1 MDSPNSLKSWDLIS
15 ENDFPVESIEKS
27 GHPELTEQ
35 YSEKWNKFVEKRNK
49 IKDEYFNEWKKQVDN
64 EEISVEQIFLELPED
79 NDEKDKELII
89 EEITQTEKSIE
100 DKELIIEEITQTQK
114 SIEDKE
120 SETYNEKNYQ
130 AETNDNND
138 VILIIRDEITDAHIN
153 KRKIKHKNTQKKK
166 KRKKNPKQFKHY
178 SSCNRKKGK
187 DIFMMIKMDQW
198 SQVHPDILDNEKEI
212 RDMRQIFKYIWNEMD
227 ITEKYAYMQ
236 YSKIDEKY
244 QIAFENSV
252 LNSIS
257 STLWEFWND
266 ISTFFT
272 ELVCTREKSNKLN

>member
-15 ENDFPVESIEKS
+15 ENDFPIESIEKS

-35 YSEKWNKFVEKRNK
+35 YSEKWDKFVEKRNK
-49 IKDEYFNEWKKQVDN
+49 IKDEYFNQWKEQVDN
-64 EEISVEQIFLELPED
+64 KEISVEQIFLELPED

-100 DKELIIEEITQTQK
+100 KKEP
-114 SIEDKE
+114 
-120 SETYNEKNYQ
+120 ETDNEKISQ

-138 VILIIRDEITDAHIN
+138 VILIIHDEITDKHIY

-198 SQVHPDILDNEKEI
+198 SQVHPDSLYNEKEMI
-212 RDMRQIFKYIWNEMD
+212 NIRQIFEYIWNEMD
-227 ITEKYAYMQ
+227 LTEKYSYMQ

-244 QIAFENSV
+244 QIAFENSI

-266 ISTFFT
+266 ISIFFT
-272 ELVCTREKSNKLN
+272 ELVCTREKSN

>member
-15 ENDFPVESIEKS
+15 ENDFPIESIEKS

-35 YSEKWNKFVEKRNK
+35 YSEKWDKFVEKRNK
-49 IKDEYFNEWKKQVDN
+49 IKDEYFNQWKEQVDN
-64 EEISVEQIFLELPED
+64 KEISVEQIFLELPED

-100 DKELIIEEITQTQK
+100 EKDKEFIIEEITQTEK
-114 SIEDKE
+114 SIEKKE
-120 SETYNEKNYQ
+120 PETDNEKISQ

-138 VILIIRDEITDAHIN
+138 VILIIHDEITDKHIY

-198 SQVHPDILDNEKEI
+198 SQVHPDSLYNEKEMI
-212 RDMRQIFKYIWNEMD
+212 NIRQIFEYIWNEMD
-227 ITEKYAYMQ
+227 LTEKYSYMQ

-244 QIAFENSV
+244 QIAFENSI

-266 ISTFFT
+266 ISIFFT
-272 ELVCTREKSNKLN
+272 ELVCTREKSN